1 MILQVELHN
10 LSSLNDHIDT
20 LENIGK
26 NKYLTAFE
34 RSIIKDTISVFENIM
49 KAYSPDDYRRRMNR
63 KNREANL

>member
-1 MILQVELHN
+1 MMLTVELHN

-34 RSIIKDTISVFENIM
+34 RSIIKDTISVFENIL
-49 KAYSPDDYRRRMNR
+49 KAYAPEDYRRRMMR
-63 KNREANL
+63 KNKEVDL